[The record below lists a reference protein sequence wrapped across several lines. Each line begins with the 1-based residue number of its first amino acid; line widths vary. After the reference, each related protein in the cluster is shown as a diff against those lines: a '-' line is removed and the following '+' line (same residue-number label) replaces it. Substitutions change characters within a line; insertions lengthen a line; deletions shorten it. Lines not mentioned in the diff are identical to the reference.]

1 MRKLYTMKNLVKGLM
16 LSVAIALGA
25 TTAQA
30 QSTTGTG
37 TGTGTGTEDVKPA
50 AATEFWMGEKAAEG
64 MFYLYNVGAKIFAT
78 NNTPSE
84 TDITKATLWT
94 AKGSNNSFSFTG
106 KNGYVFHMS
115 SIAGAGKTWTVNIK
129 NNGDATT
136 FTLKTGKTTEKGAV
150 YAFSKDE
157 GWFTSNVRYFN
168 VDGKEYTAAKSQ
180 NYLND
185 WLFISD
191 AQKKAYT
198 EYVKLFNQAKS
209 YTEAGSK
216 LFESKDVES
225 TDAIVNQINDAL
237 KSYNYNTYE
246 KENGGKAKL
255 EAAIKAAEDFIKTTT
270 GINEIGSTT
279 DAKVSEIYGVNG
291 ARKSQLTK
299 GLNIVKMSD
308 GTVKKVLVK

>member
-30 QSTTGTG
+30 QDKGTG
-37 TGTGTGTEDVKPA
+37 TSTEDVKPA
-50 AATEFWMGEKAAEG
+50 ASTEFWMGEEAAEG
-64 MFYLYNVGAKIFAT
+64 MFYLYNVGANIFVT
-78 NNTPSE
+78 GNTPSE
-84 TDITKATLWT
+84 TDINKATLWT
-94 AKGSNNSFSFTG
+94 ASGSDKSFSFTDEKG
-106 KNGYVFHMS
+106 KLVITMDNLS
-115 SIAGAGKTWTVNIK
+115 AKI
-129 NNGDATT
+129 
-136 FTLKTGKTTEKGAV
+136 TEKGLFNLPKATKFGLEPGTTKGKNA
-150 YAFSKDE
+150 YKLAYSLKPFR
-157 GWFTSNVRYFN
+157 TRYFN
-168 VDGKEYTAAKSQ
+168 VDKDKYTPETTPGDF
-180 NYLND
+180 ND

-191 AQKKAYT
+191 AQKNAYT
-198 EYVKLFNQAKS
+198 EYVNLFNKAKS
-209 YTEAGSK
+209 YTESNSK

-225 TDAIVNQINDAL
+225 TNAIVNQINDAL

-255 EAAIKAAEDFIKTTT
+255 EAAIKAAEDFINATT

-279 DAKVSEIYGVNG
+279 DANVSEIYGVNG

>member
-30 QSTTGTG
+30 QDKGTG
-37 TGTGTGTEDVKPA
+37 TGTKDVKPA
-50 AATEFWMGEKAAEG
+50 TATEFWMGEEAAEG
-64 MFYLYNVGAKIFAT
+64 RFYLYNVGAKIFVT

-84 TDITKATLWT
+84 TDINKATLWT
-94 AKGSNNSFSFTG
+94 ASVSDNSFSFTDEKGNLVITMNNLSAKITKKGYLTSATKFGLETGTTKG
-106 KNGYVFHMS
+106 KGNAYKL
-115 SIAGAGKTWTVNIK
+115 AY
-129 NNGDATT
+129 
-136 FTLKTGKTTEKGAV
+136 TLKLFQTQT
-150 YAFSKDE
+150 
-157 GWFTSNVRYFN
+157 RYFN
-168 VDGKEYTAAKSQ
+168 IDIDNDKYTPATTPGD
-180 NYLND
+180 LND

-191 AQKKAYT
+191 AQKNAYT
-198 EYVKLFNQAKS
+198 EYVKLFNKAKS

-216 LFESKDVES
+216 LLESKDVEKR
-225 TDAIVNQINDAL
+225 DAIVKKIKDAL
-237 KSYNYNTYE
+237 KSYNYNTYKK
-246 KENGGKAKL
+246 KENGGNAKL
-255 EAAIKAAEDFIKTTT
+255 NAAIMAAEDFINATT

>member
-30 QSTTGTG
+30 QDNGTG

-50 AATEFWMGEKAAEG
+50 AATEFWMGEEAAEG
-64 MFYLYNVGAKIFAT
+64 RFYLYNVGANIFVT
-78 NNTPSE
+78 GNTPSE
-84 TDITKATLWT
+84 TDINKATLWT
-94 AKGSNNSFSFTG
+94 ASGSDKRFSFTDKKGYFVITMDRTSAKITKQGPLHLLPIATKFDLEPGTTKG
-106 KNGYVFHMS
+106 KNAYKLAYS
-115 SIAGAGKTWTVNIK
+115 P
-129 NNGDATT
+129 
-136 FTLKTGKTTEKGAV
+136 
-150 YAFSKDE
+150 Y
-157 GWFTSNVRYFN
+157 YFN
-168 VDGKEYTAAKSQ
+168 VGKDKYTPETTPGVS
-180 NYLND
+180 ND
-185 WLFISD
+185 WLFISE

-198 EYVKLFNQAKS
+198 EYVDLFNKAKS
-209 YTEAGSK
+209 YTEGDSK
-216 LFESKDVES
+216 L
-225 TDAIVNQINDAL
+225 TDAIVKQINDAL
-237 KSYNYNTYE
+237 KSYNYNTYQ
-246 KENGGKAKL
+246 NGGEAKL
-255 EAAIKAAEDFIKTTT
+255 EDAIKAAEEFIKTTT

>member
-1 MRKLYTMKNLVKGLM
+1 MRNFYTMKNLVKGLM
-16 LSVAIALGA
+16 LSAVMTLGVA
-25 TTAQA
+25 TASA
-30 QSTTGTG
+30 QETGTG
-37 TGTGTGTEDVKPA
+37 NVKPA
-50 AATEFWMGEKAAEG
+50 TATDFWMGETAKAGE
-64 MFYLYNVGAKIFAT
+64 FYLYNVGAKIFAT

-84 TDITKATLWT
+84 TEITKATLWT

-115 SIAGAGKTWTVNIK
+115 STMSAGITWTANIK

-157 GWFTSNVRYFN
+157 GLFTNVRYFN
-168 VDGKEYTAAKSQ
+168 VDGKKYTAAKSQ
-180 NYLND
+180 SNSND
-185 WLFISD
+185 WLLISD
-191 AQKKAYT
+191 TQKKAYT
-198 EYVKLFNQAKS
+198 EYVNLFNKAKS
-209 YTEAGSK
+209 YTEKGSK
-216 LFESKDVES
+216 L
-225 TDAIVNQINDAL
+225 TDAIVKQINDAL
-237 KSYNYNTYE
+237 KSYNYNTYK
-246 KENGGKAKL
+246 KENGGKDKL
-255 EAAIKAAEDFIKTTT
+255 KAAIKAAEDFINATT

>member
-1 MRKLYTMKNLVKGLM
+1 MRNFYTMKNLVKGLM
-16 LSVAIALGA
+16 LSAVMTLGVA
-25 TTAQA
+25 TASA
-30 QSTTGTG
+30 QETGTK
-37 TGTGTGTEDVKPA
+37 DVKPA
-50 AATEFWMGEKAAEG
+50 TSTDFWMGETAKAGE
-64 MFYLYNVGAKIFAT
+64 FYLYNVGAKIFAT

-115 SIAGAGKTWTVNIK
+115 STLGAGKTWTTKIE

-157 GWFTSNVRYFN
+157 GWVTSNVRYFN
-168 VDGKEYTAAKSQ
+168 VDGKKYTAANTQS
-180 NYLND
+180 NSND
-185 WLFISD
+185 WLLISD
-191 AQKKAYT
+191 TQKKAYD
-198 EYVKLFNQAKS
+198 EYVKLFNEAKS
-209 YTEAGSK
+209 YTEANSK
-216 LFESKDVES
+216 LFESDDNKATGKIVE
-225 TDAIVNQINDAL
+225 QINDAL

-246 KENGGKAKL
+246 KKNGGKAKL

>member
-1 MRKLYTMKNLVKGLM
+1 MRNFYTMKNLVKGLM
-16 LSVAIALGA
+16 LSAVMTLGVA
-25 TTAQA
+25 TASA
-30 QSTTGTG
+30 QETGTK
-37 TGTGTGTEDVKPA
+37 DVKPA
-50 AATEFWMGEKAAEG
+50 TSTDFWMGETAKAGE
-64 MFYLYNVGAKIFAT
+64 FYLYNVGAKIFAT

-115 SIAGAGKTWTVNIK
+115 STASAGKTWTANIK

-157 GWFTSNVRYFN
+157 GWLGASNVRFFN

-191 AQKKAYT
+191 AQKNAYT
-198 EYVKLFNQAKS
+198 EYVKLFNKAKS
-209 YTEAGSK
+209 YTEPDSK
-216 LFESKDVES
+216 L
-225 TDAIVNQINDAL
+225 TDAIVKQINDAL

-246 KENGGKAKL
+246 EENGGKAKL
-255 EAAIKAAEDFIKTTT
+255 EAAIEAAKNFIAT

>member
-1 MRKLYTMKNLVKGLM
+1 MKNLVKGLM

-30 QSTTGTG
+30 QGTNTG

-50 AATEFWMGEKAAEG
+50 ASTEFWMGEEAAEG
-64 MFYLYNVGAKIFAT
+64 MFYLYNVGAKIFVT
-78 NNTPSE
+78 DNTPSE
-84 TDITKATLWT
+84 TDINKATLWT
-94 AKGSNNSFSFTG
+94 ASGSDKRFSFTDEKG
-106 KNGYVFHMS
+106 NLVITMNSLSAK
-115 SIAGAGKTWTVNIK
+115 I
-129 NNGDATT
+129 
-136 FTLKTGKTTEKGAV
+136 TEKGLFNLPNATK
-150 YAFSKDE
+150 FGLETGTTE
-157 GWFTSNVRYFN
+157 GKGNAYKLAPWLLIPTRYFN
-168 VDGKEYTAAKSQ
+168 VDKDKYTPATTPGDF
-180 NYLND
+180 ND

-191 AQKKAYT
+191 DQKNAYK
-198 EYVKLFNQAKS
+198 EYVKLFNKAKS
-209 YTEAGSK
+209 YTESNSK

-246 KENGGKAKL
+246 NGGEAKL
-255 EAAIKAAEDFIKTTT
+255 EAAIKAAEGFINATT

>member
-1 MRKLYTMKNLVKGLM
+1 MRNFYTMKNLVKGLM
-16 LSVAIALGA
+16 LSAVMTLGMA
-25 TTAQA
+25 TASAQE
-30 QSTTGTG
+30 TDTK
-37 TGTGTGTEDVKPA
+37 DVKPA
-50 AATEFWMGEKAAEG
+50 TSTDFWMGETAKAGE
-64 MFYLYNVGAKIFAT
+64 FYLYNVGAKIFAT

-106 KNGYVFHMS
+106 KNGYVFYMS
-115 SIAGAGKTWTVNIK
+115 STIGAGITWTANIT

-136 FTLKTGKTTEKGAV
+136 FTLKTGKTTKKGAV

-157 GWFTSNVRYFN
+157 GWGTSNVRYFN
-168 VDGKEYTAAKSQ
+168 VDGKKYTAAKKQS
-180 NYLND
+180 NSND
-185 WLFISD
+185 WLLISD
-191 AQKKAYT
+191 TQKKAYD
-198 EYVKLFNQAKS
+198 EYVKLFNKAKS
-209 YTEAGSK
+209 YTEADSK
-216 LFESKDVES
+216 LIESDDKDK
-225 TDAIVNQINDAL
+225 TDAIVKQINNAL
-237 KSYNYNTYE
+237 KSYNYISYKE
-246 KENGGKAKL
+246 ENGGKAKL
-255 EAAIKAAEDFIKTTT
+255 EAAIKAAEDFINATT

>member
-30 QSTTGTG
+30 QGTG
-37 TGTGTGTEDVKPA
+37 TGTSTENVKPA
-50 AATEFWMGEKAAEG
+50 ASTEFWMGETAKAGE
-64 MFYLYNVGAKIFAT
+64 FYLYNVGANIFAT

-84 TDITKATLWT
+84 TEITKATLWT

-115 SIAGAGKTWTVNIK
+115 SFASAGKTWTANIK

-168 VDGKEYTAAKSQ
+168 VDGKKYTAAESQ
-180 NYLND
+180 SDWND
-185 WLFISD
+185 WLLISD
-191 AQKKAYT
+191 TQKTAYDD
-198 EYVKLFNQAKS
+198 YVKLFKEAKS
-209 YTEAGSK
+209 YTEGDSK
-216 LFESKDVES
+216 L
-225 TDAIVNQINDAL
+225 TDAIVKLINDAL
-237 KSYNYNTYE
+237 KSYNYNTYKKDGE
-246 KENGGKAKL
+246 AKL
-255 EAAIKAAEDFIKTTT
+255 NAAINAAEDFIKATT
-270 GINEIGSTT
+270 GINEIGSTK

>member
-1 MRKLYTMKNLVKGLM
+1 MRNFYTMKNLVKGLM
-16 LSVAIALGA
+16 LSAVMTLGVA
-25 TTAQA
+25 TASA
-30 QSTTGTG
+30 QETGTK
-37 TGTGTGTEDVKPA
+37 DVKPA
-50 AATEFWMGEKAAEG
+50 TSTDFWMGETAKAGE
-64 MFYLYNVGAKIFAT
+64 FYLYNVGAKIFAT

-115 SIAGAGKTWTVNIK
+115 STAGAGKTWTTKIE

-168 VDGKEYTAAKSQ
+168 VDGKKYTAANTQS
-180 NYLND
+180 NSND
-185 WLFISD
+185 WLLISD
-191 AQKKAYT
+191 TQKKAYD
-198 EYVKLFNQAKS
+198 EYVKLFNEAKS
-209 YTEAGSK
+209 YTEANSK
-216 LFESKDVES
+216 LFESDDNKATGKIVE
-225 TDAIVNQINDAL
+225 QINDAL

-246 KENGGKAKL
+246 KKNGGKAKL

>member
-1 MRKLYTMKNLVKGLM
+1 MRNFYTMKNLVKGLM
-16 LSVAIALGA
+16 LSAVMTLGVA
-25 TTAQA
+25 TASA
-30 QSTTGTG
+30 QETGTK
-37 TGTGTGTEDVKPA
+37 DVKPA
-50 AATEFWMGEKAAEG
+50 ASTEFWMGETAKAGE
-64 MFYLYNVGAKIFAT
+64 FYLYNVGAKIFAT

-106 KNGYVFHMS
+106 KKDNLKKDNLIIRMDEGTIGITTPIIV
-115 SIAGAGKTWTVNIK
+115 K
-129 NNGDATT
+129 ATD
-136 FTLKTGKTTEKGAV
+136 FTLKSGTTTSKGNAYKLSNTILGKT
-150 YAFSKDE
+150 
-157 GWFTSNVRYFN
+157 RYFN
-168 VDGKEYTAAKSQ
+168 VNGKSYSAAKDQSDK
-180 NYLND
+180 ND

-198 EYVKLFNQAKS
+198 EYVNLFNKAKS
-209 YTEAGSK
+209 YTKKGSK
-216 LFESKDVES
+216 LFESDDHVK

-246 KENGGKAKL
+246 EENGGKAKL
-255 EAAIKAAEDFIKTTT
+255 EAAIKAAEDFINATT

>member
-1 MRKLYTMKNLVKGLM
+1 MRNFYTMKNLVKGLM
-16 LSVAIALGA
+16 LSAVMTLGVA
-25 TTAQA
+25 TASA
-30 QSTTGTG
+30 QGTG
-37 TGTGTGTEDVKPA
+37 TKDVKPA
-50 AATEFWMGEKAAEG
+50 TSTDFWMGETAKAGE
-64 MFYLYNVGAKIFAT
+64 FYLYNVGAKIFAT

-115 SIAGAGKTWTVNIK
+115 STASAGKTWTANIK

-157 GWFTSNVRYFN
+157 GWFGASNVRFFN
-168 VDGKEYTAAKSQ
+168 VDGKEYTAAKDQSDK
-180 NYLND
+180 ND

-198 EYVKLFNQAKS
+198 EYVNLFNKAKS

-216 LFESKDVES
+216 L
-225 TDAIVNQINDAL
+225 TDAIVKQIKDAL
-237 KSYNYNTYE
+237 KSYNYNTYAD
-246 KENGGKAKL
+246 GGKAKL
-255 EAAIKAAEDFIKTTT
+255 DAAIEAAKNFIAT

>member
-16 LSVAIALGA
+16 LSAVMTLGMA
-25 TTAQA
+25 TASAQ
-30 QSTTGTG
+30 GTG
-37 TGTGTGTEDVKPA
+37 TKDVKPA
-50 AATEFWMGEKAAEG
+50 TSTDFWMGETAKAGE
-64 MFYLYNVGAKIFAT
+64 FYLYNVGAKIFAT

-84 TDITKATLWT
+84 TEITKATLWT
-94 AKGSNNSFSFTG
+94 ANGSNNSFSFTG

-115 SIAGAGKTWTVNIK
+115 SIASAGKTWTANIK
-129 NNGDATT
+129 NNVDATT
-136 FTLKTGKTTEKGAV
+136 FTLKTGKTTKKGAV

-191 AQKKAYT
+191 AQKNAYT
-198 EYVKLFNQAKS
+198 EYVKLFNKAKS
-209 YTEAGSK
+209 YTEPDSK
-216 LFESKDVES
+216 LFESDDHVK

-237 KSYNYNTYE
+237 KSYNYNTYK

-255 EAAIKAAEDFIKTTT
+255 EAAIKAAEDFINATT
-270 GINEIGSTT
+270 GINEIGSTK
-279 DAKVSEIYGVNG
+279 DAQVSEIYGVNG

>member
-1 MRKLYTMKNLVKGLM
+1 MRNFYTMKNLVKGLM
-16 LSVAIALGA
+16 LSAVMTLGVA
-25 TTAQA
+25 TASA
-30 QSTTGTG
+30 QEMGTK
-37 TGTGTGTEDVKPA
+37 DVKPA
-50 AATEFWMGEKAAEG
+50 TSTDFWMGETAKAGE
-64 MFYLYNVGAKIFAT
+64 FYLYNVGAKIFAT

-115 SIAGAGKTWTVNIK
+115 STASAGITWTANIK

-157 GWFTSNVRYFN
+157 GWFGASNVRFFN
-168 VDGKEYTAAKSQ
+168 VYDKEYTAAKGQ

-185 WLFISD
+185 WLLISD

-198 EYVKLFNQAKS
+198 EYVNLFNKAKS

-216 LFESKDVES
+216 LFKSDDLEKRN
-225 TDAIVNQINDAL
+225 AIVNKINDAL

-246 KENGGKAKL
+246 EKNGGKAKL
-255 EAAIKAAEDFIKTTT
+255 EAAIKDAEDFINATT

>member
-30 QSTTGTG
+30 QDNGTG
-37 TGTGTGTEDVKPA
+37 TSTEDVKPA
-50 AATEFWMGEKAAEG
+50 ASTEFWMGEEAAEG
-64 MFYLYNVGAKIFAT
+64 RFYLYNVGANIFVT
-78 NNTPSE
+78 GNTPSE
-84 TDITKATLWT
+84 TDINKATLWT
-94 AKGSNNSFSFTG
+94 ASGSDKRFSFTDKKGYFVITMDRTSAKITKQGPLHLLPIATKFDLEPGTTKG
-106 KNGYVFHMS
+106 KNAYKLAYS
-115 SIAGAGKTWTVNIK
+115 T
-129 NNGDATT
+129 
-136 FTLKTGKTTEKGAV
+136 
-150 YAFSKDE
+150 Y
-157 GWFTSNVRYFN
+157 YFN
-168 VDGKEYTAAKSQ
+168 VGKDKYTPETTPGDF
-180 NYLND
+180 ND

-191 AQKKAYT
+191 AQKNAYT
-198 EYVKLFNQAKS
+198 EYVYLFNKAKS
-209 YTEAGSK
+209 YTEKGSK
-216 LFESKDVES
+216 L
-225 TDAIVNQINDAL
+225 TNAIVKQINDAL

-246 KENGGKAKL
+246 EKNGGKAKL
-255 EAAIKAAEDFIKTTT
+255 EDAIKAAEDFITT